1 MSGISIPEIAVILVI
16 ALLVFGPDRLPDMI
30 KQAAAFVK
38 DLRKM
43 VANAR
48 RDLSDSVGDL
58 GLDEEDLKTLSDL
71 RNPKSFIRQK
81 VLDGVDLDSIGL
93 DEIKEVGD
101 ELELSNGRKGKAVT
115 GAARNRKAIA
125 GSSASKSGAAS
136 KTGTASK
143 AGTSSARTTN
153 GSTSNG
159 STGGGANGSSAGTP
173 AVEIKPL
180 SSPTGARFDPD
191 AT

>member
-16 ALLVFGPDRLPDMI
+16 ALLVFGPDRLPTMI

-58 GLDEEDLKTLSDL
+58 GLDQEDLKTLSDL
-71 RNPKSFIRQK
+71 RNPRSYVRQK
-81 VLDGVDLDSIGL
+81 VLDGADLESFGL
-93 DEIKEVGD
+93 DEIKEAGD
-101 ELELSNGRKGKAVT
+101 ELELTDTRKRRT
-115 GAARNRKAIA
+115 TNGAARNRKAVTSGSKSNTTTKTATATRA
-125 GSSASKSGAAS
+125 GRSTSGNSTSSTTAGVNGSGGSGESASA
-136 KTGTASK
+136 
-143 AGTSSARTTN
+143 
-153 GSTSNG
+153 
-159 STGGGANGSSAGTP
+159 P
-173 AVEIKPL
+173 AVEVKPA